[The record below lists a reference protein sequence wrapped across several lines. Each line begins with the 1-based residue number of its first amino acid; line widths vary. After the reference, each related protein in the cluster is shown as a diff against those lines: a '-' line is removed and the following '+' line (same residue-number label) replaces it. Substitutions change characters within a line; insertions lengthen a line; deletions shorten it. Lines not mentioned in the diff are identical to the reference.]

1 MQTIMEKFAASGR
14 DLSSIPA
21 HACEKEL
28 MEGGCT
34 MPTVNVNICP
44 EIINWA
50 LSQTQEDK
58 LGDKLMNNITKW
70 LDGTKKPTF
79 NQIEEFSKK
88 ANIPLGYFF
97 LKTPPVE
104 QSE

>member
-1 MQTIMEKFAASGR
+1 
-14 DLSSIPA
+14 
-21 HACEKEL
+21 

-34 MPTVNVNICP
+34 MPAVNVNICP

-79 NQIEEFSKK
+79 NQIEDFSKK

-97 LKTPPVE
+97 LQIDLLFWDIFSIFLGSTSCPKATWRVML
-104 QSE
+104 